1 MGIGKG
7 NGAGSLGGGIGAG
20 EEAGVEMGMP
30 AVRESVEGGR
40 GGSWIEEEEARGS
53 EVIVEKS
60 VRTTVVSR
68 SFRPERVGRWN

>member
-7 NGAGSLGGGIGAG
+7 NGARSLGGGIGAG
-20 EEAGVEMGMP
+20 EEAGVEMGVP

-60 VRTTVVSR
+60 VRNVTDVQTR
-68 SFRPERVGRWN
+68 EGRQMGMIR